1 MFRRLRTRKWLVAGL
16 GVAALVAPT
25 SALAGNHNMSSQ
37 AYRALVAKGQALNE
51 RYGGSHNMSRS
62 AYDALVQTSQAKNQ
76 RYAIFAQG
84 QALDER
90 YVNLSY
96 GPPDGWY
103 PYAVSLTQQSRQP
116 ILIDGRSPDTVDA
129 SIASQTD
136 LAPVD
141 GRSPDTVDAA
151 ITSQADRLSPVDG
164 RSPDTVDFAVQAHN
178 PFVVSSSQPGF
189 QWGDFGIGG
198 GVALGAVI
206 VLLLSLLAL
215 RSAREEQHTPVAG
228 T

>member
-16 GVAALVAPT
+16 GVAALVAPA

-37 AYRALVAKGQALNE
+37 AYRALVAKSQALNE

-62 AYDALVQTSQAKNQ
+62 AYNALVQTGQAENQ
-76 RYAIFAQG
+76 RYATFAQG
-84 QALDER
+84 QAMNDR
-90 YVNLSY
+90 YGSQSY
-96 GPPDGWY
+96 GPVDSWY
-103 PYAVSLTQQSRQP
+103 PYAVSVTQQS
-116 ILIDGRSPDTVDA
+116 G
-129 SIASQTD
+129 
-136 LAPVD
+136 PVLD

-151 ITSQADRLSPVDG
+151 IASQADRLAPVDG

-206 VLLLSLLAL
+206 ILLITLLAL
-215 RSAREEQHTPVAG
+215 RSAREQHSPVAG

>member
-25 SALAGNHNMSSQ
+25 SALAGTHNMSSQ
-37 AYRALVAKGQALNE
+37 AYRALVAKSQALNE

-62 AYDALVQTSQAKNQ
+62 AYDALVQTSEAKNQ

-129 SIASQTD
+129 SVANQTD
-136 LAPVD
+136 LAP
-141 GRSPDTVDAA
+141 A
-151 ITSQADRLSPVDG
+151 DG

>member
-62 AYDALVQTSQAKNQ
+62 AYNALVQTGQAENQ
-76 RYAIFAQG
+76 RYAAFAQG
-84 QALDER
+84 QAMNDR
-90 YVNLSY
+90 YGGQSY
-96 GPPDGWY
+96 GPVDSWY
-103 PYAVSLTQQSRQP
+103 PYAVSVTQQSGP
-116 ILIDGRSPDTVDA
+116 VLDGRSPDTVDA
-129 SIASQTD
+129 AIASQAD
-136 LAPVD
+136 RLAPVD

-151 ITSQADRLSPVDG
+151 IASQNGRLSPIDG

-189 QWGDFGIGG
+189 QWGDFGVGG

-206 VLLLSLLAL
+206 ILLLSLLGL
-215 RSAREEQHTPVAG
+215 RSARQEHTPVAG

>member
-16 GVAALVAPT
+16 GVAALVAPA
-25 SALAGNHNMSSQ
+25 SALAGNHNMSTQ

-62 AYDALVQTSQAKNQ
+62 AYNALVQTGQAENQ

-84 QALDER
+84 QALDDR
-90 YVNLSY
+90 YGGQSY
-96 GPPDGWY
+96 GPVDSWY
-103 PYAVSLTQQSRQP
+103 PYAVSVTQQS
-116 ILIDGRSPDTVDA
+116 G
-129 SIASQTD
+129 
-136 LAPVD
+136 PVLD

-151 ITSQADRLSPVDG
+151 ITSQADRLSPIDG
-164 RSPDTVDFAVQAHN
+164 RSPDTVDFALQAHN

-206 VLLLSLLAL
+206 ILLLTLLAL
-215 RSAREEQHTPVAG
+215 RSAREQHTPVAG

>member
-62 AYDALVQTSQAKNQ
+62 AYDALVQTSEAKNQ

-129 SIASQTD
+129 SVANQTD
-136 LAPVD
+136 LAP
-141 GRSPDTVDAA
+141 A
-151 ITSQADRLSPVDG
+151 DG

-178 PFVVSSSQPGF
+178 PFIVSSSQPGF